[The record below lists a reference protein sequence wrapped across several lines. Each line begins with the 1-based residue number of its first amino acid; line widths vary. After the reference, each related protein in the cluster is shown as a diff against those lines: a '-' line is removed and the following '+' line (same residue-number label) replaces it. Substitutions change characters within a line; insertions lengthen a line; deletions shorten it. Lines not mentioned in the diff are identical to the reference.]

1 MDLELYLI
9 CNYITII
16 KVIINIKVFQKYY
29 PYIFLGLIL
38 QLKRK
43 WYSSSK
49 LLVMWILGTLLYI
62 IAGLFFVLV
71 SVGVREK
78 KLFSNKVMLSGSYS

>member
-43 WYSSSK
+43 
-49 LLVMWILGTLLYI
+49 
-62 IAGLFFVLV
+62 
-71 SVGVREK
+71 
-78 KLFSNKVMLSGSYS
+78 

>member
-29 PYIFLGLIL
+29 PYIFGGLIL

-71 SVGVREK
+71 SVGVRK
-78 KLFSNKVMLSGSYS
+78 K